1 MPPTL
6 PLFDAAFQACQK
18 ARAAAWSNEPPPAF
32 VREAEA
38 RLRERLED
46 LKTPPPD
53 IALSC
58 LALQNENDLPA
69 ALRTIHSNLAE
80 NGLFH
85 AVMLGGESLR
95 ELCLSLAEAETAL
108 TGGTSPRVAPM
119 IDLETAGRL
128 MLDTG
133 FFQPVVDSE
142 RLTLIYPDLFA
153 LMRDLRR
160 AGFANALSARSRR
173 FAPRAL
179 FTKTAEIY
187 VARFP
192 GPKGG
197 IAVTMDLIFLH
208 GWKKGFLP
216 PNAGC

>member
-1 MPPTL
+1 MPSAK
-6 PLFDAAFQACQK
+6 PLFDAAFQTCQK
-18 ARAAAWSNEPPPAF
+18 ARAAAWLNEPPPAF

-69 ALRTIHSNLAE
+69 ALRAAWDNLAE
-80 NGLFH
+80 SGLFH

-95 ELCLSLAEAETAL
+95 ELRLSLAEAETAL
-108 TGGTSPRVAPM
+108 TGGASPRVAPM
-119 IDLETAGRL
+119 IDLEMAGRL
-128 MLDTG
+128 MLKAG

-142 RLTLIYPDLFA
+142 RLTLIYPNLFA

-160 AGFANALSARSRR
+160 TSMTNALSARSRR

-187 VARFP
+187 AARFS

-197 IAVTMDLIFLH
+197 IAVTMDLLFLH
-208 GWKKGFLP
+208 GWKP
-216 PNAGC
+216 APTSER